1 MHYKSWA
8 LHQPISSALVQ
19 VTDRS
24 MCCLPSL
31 PITPPDGARWDTHS
45 VMVQVNQ
52 MKEDKG
58 LPHSE
63 THNALTYGSHM
74 WNPSFQDLT

>member
-1 MHYKSWA
+1 M
-8 LHQPISSALVQ
+8 PISSALVQ
-19 VTDRS
+19 VTARS

-31 PITPPDGARWDTHS
+31 LPIPPPNRALWDTHS
-45 VMVQVNQ
+45 VMGQANQ

-63 THNALTYGSHM
+63 THNALTYVSHM
-74 WNPSFQDLT
+74 